1 MILKRYL
8 PRSLFGRAL
17 LILAAPV
24 VLIQA
29 LAAVA
34 IVERHYDA
42 VTRQMA
48 GVVASEINFA
58 IAQVEGAPDGQSA
71 RDELLQMTRLM
82 GVRFELEEGR
92 VVPRETLRAFY
103 DVTGGAAEQAL
114 KEDVRRPMTLDLVSF
129 RSQVEARVQTDK
141 GVLAVR
147 IARNRLSASNPHQ
160 IFVWMAG
167 ASLLFVT
174 VATIFLR
181 NQVRPIR
188 ELAAA
193 AEAFG
198 KGRPVKFHPAGADE
212 VRRAGA
218 AFLDMRRRIERQIES
233 RTLMLSGVSHDM
245 RTPLTRMKLALA
257 MMEDAPEA
265 EELRQDVVDMER
277 MLDAFLA
284 FARDEAGEEAVPTDA
299 AALAEQL
306 AAAARRRGGDVELRL
321 KLDPPD
327 DRAATFRAGAVER
340 AVQNLL
346 DNACAYG
353 GRVTLTLRT
362 GPAFVEFEV
371 EDDGPGIAP
380 QDRETAVKPFTRL
393 DSARNQDLGGGVG
406 LGLSIAA
413 DVARTHGGALILG
426 DSARLGGL
434 SARLRLPR

>member
-1 MILKRYL
+1 
-8 PRSLFGRAL
+8 
-17 LILAAPV
+17 
-24 VLIQA
+24 
-29 LAAVA
+29 
-34 IVERHYDA
+34 
-42 VTRQMA
+42 
-48 GVVASEINFA
+48 
-58 IAQVEGAPDGQSA
+58 
-71 RDELLQMTRLM
+71 
-82 GVRFELEEGR
+82 
-92 VVPRETLRAFY
+92 
-103 DVTGGAAEQAL
+103 
-114 KEDVRRPMTLDLVSF
+114 
-129 RSQVEARVQTDK
+129 
-141 GVLAVR
+141 
-147 IARNRLSASNPHQ
+147 
-160 IFVWMAG
+160 MAG

-174 VATIFLR
+174 IAVIFLR

-265 EELRQDVVDMER
+265 DELRQDVADMER

-284 FARDEAGEEAVPTDA
+284 FARDEAGEEAVPADA

-306 AAAARRRGGDVELRL
+306 VAAARRRGGVVELRL
-321 KLDPPD
+321 ALDPPD
-327 DRAATFRAGAVER
+327 DRIVTFRPGAVER

-353 GRVTLTLRT
+353 ERVALTLRA

-393 DSARNQDLGGGVG
+393 DSARNQDRGGGVG